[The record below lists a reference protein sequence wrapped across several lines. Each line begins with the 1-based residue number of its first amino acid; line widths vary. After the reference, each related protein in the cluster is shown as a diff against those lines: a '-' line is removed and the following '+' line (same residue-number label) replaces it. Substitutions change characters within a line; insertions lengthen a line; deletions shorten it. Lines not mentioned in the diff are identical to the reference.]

1 MTSVPRRY
9 PEINT
14 YAAAYHPNRTYY
26 VSPDGVNQTNA
37 GSFMRPYKT
46 LQYAHDSIVVAD
58 GNDQQVLINVAPGVY
73 TETLTITKSNLFW
86 KGDVGATR
94 ASGLVSL
101 YGNIIIN
108 VTTGPSDAFNRVVGF
123 QGFKIQESNAST
135 PAISVQS
142 TQLARHL
149 FYDMFCFSSGTSFFT
164 NISKNIYIYNSV
176 FNSAGSSTADCVVV
190 GGSGGIIMTDCEVL
204 SVSTGHLVNVSD
216 SALLTLNRCL
226 LENSCATTPA
236 ALIKY
241 TSSYTE
247 SAVAL
252 TTITT
257 AKQAAAVELDAGKVL
272 LLANNI
278 IRVGGAG
285 GTVRFTSP
293 SASGIIYSNG
303 QNSSFAGTA
312 TGNTNVVVTTAAFVT
327 F

>member
-1 MTSVPRRY
+1 MPVLNVRR
-9 PEINT
+9 
-14 YAAAYHPNRTYY
+14 
-26 VSPDGVNQTNA
+26 S
-37 GSFMRPYKT
+37 
-46 LQYAHDSIVVAD
+46 
-58 GNDQQVLINVAPGVY
+58 
-73 TETLTITKSNLFW
+73 
-86 KGDVGATR
+86 
-94 ASGLVSL
+94 
-101 YGNIIIN
+101 
-108 VTTGPSDAFNRVVGF
+108 
-123 QGFKIQESNAST
+123 KIQESNAST

-176 FNSAGSSTADCVVV
+176 FHVGSGSSTADCVVV

-278 IRVGGAG
+278 IRVGGVG